1 VSKKLEEMF
10 NPQSGKCINI
20 ALDLGI
26 FGERSFSKGI
36 EDLAKALPEII
47 AGQPDAIQL
56 NPGGLKIFNKLN
68 LKTDVAIALRLDVTN
83 VYEARAIDHA
93 WDTANIATLR
103 DAFDKRVKVVVLNLL
118 NLDENSKLQEQ
129 CIQNIQIIGAKCRDE
144 GIPLMVEPLV
154 MTTKSGTGSSSI
166 GDVNKI
172 AALVRQAVELGADLI
187 KVDPTDPMSDFG
199 QIVEI
204 ASGVPVLVR
213 GGGSVPPRELLERT
227 RTAMDVGAS
236 GVVYGRN
243 IVQHPTPAKFIQ
255 AIRSIVHKNSNVDE
269 AMLVLEKQELV

>member
-1 VSKKLEEMF
+1 VNKRLEGMF
-10 NPQSGKCINI
+10 NPKSGKCINI

-26 FGERSFSKGI
+26 FGERSFAKGI
-36 EDLAKALPEII
+36 EDLAKSLPAII
-47 AGQPDAIQL
+47 EGQPDAIQL
-56 NPGGLKIFNKLN
+56 NPGGLKIFNLLN

-83 VYEARAIDHA
+83 AYEARDIEYS
-93 WDTANIATLR
+93 WDTADLATLR
-103 DAFDKRVKVVVLNLL
+103 DAFDERVKVVVLNLL
-118 NLDENSKLQEQ
+118 NIDENSRLQEQ
-129 CIQNIQIIGAKCRDE
+129 CVKNIQLIGAKCREE

-154 MTTKSGTGSSSI
+154 MTAKSGTGTTSV

-187 KVDPTDPMSDFG
+187 KVDPTVPMTDFE

-227 RTAMDVGAS
+227 GTAIDSGAS

-255 AIRSIVHKNSNVDE
+255 SIRAIVHDNASVDE
-269 AMLVLEKQELV
+269 AMLILEK

>member
-1 VSKKLEEMF
+1 MF
-10 NPQSGKCINI
+10 HPKSGKCINI

-26 FGERSFSKGI
+26 FGERSFAKGI
-36 EDLAKALPEII
+36 EDLAKSLPEII

-56 NPGGLKIFNKLN
+56 NPGGLKIFNSLN

-83 VYEARAIDHA
+83 AYEARDIEYS
-93 WDTANIATLR
+93 WDTANLATLR

-118 NLDENSKLQEQ
+118 NIDENSRLQEQ
-129 CIQNIQIIGAKCRDE
+129 CVQNIQLIGAKCRE
-144 GIPLMVEPLV
+144 EEIPLMVEPLV
-154 MTTKSGTGSSSI
+154 MIAKSGTGTTSV

-187 KVDPTDPMSDFG
+187 KVDPTAPMSDFG

-227 RTAMDVGAS
+227 RIAIDSGAS

-255 AIRSIVHKNSNVDE
+255 SIRAIVHENASVDE
-269 AMLVLEKQELV
+269 AMLVLEK

>member
-1 VSKKLEEMF
+1 MSKKLEEMF

-204 ASGVPVLVR
+204 GSGVPVLVR

>member
-1 VSKKLEEMF
+1 MSKKLEEMF

-213 GGGSVPPRELLERT
+213 GGGSVPPRELLERKS
-227 RTAMDVGAS
+227 TAMDVGAS

>member
-1 VSKKLEEMF
+1 MF
-10 NPQSGKCINI
+10 NPKSGKCINI

-26 FGERSFSKGI
+26 FGERSFAKGI
-36 EDLAKALPEII
+36 EDLAKSLPEIV

-56 NPGGLKIFNKLN
+56 NPGGLKIFNSLD

-83 VYEARAIDHA
+83 AYEARDIEYS
-93 WDTANIATLR
+93 WDTANLATLR

-118 NLDENSKLQEQ
+118 NIDENSRLQEQ
-129 CIQNIQIIGAKCRDE
+129 CVQNIQLIGAKCREE

-154 MTTKSGTGSSSI
+154 MTAKSGTGTTSV

-172 AALVRQAVELGADLI
+172 AALVRQAVELG
-187 KVDPTDPMSDFG
+187 
-199 QIVEI
+199 
-204 ASGVPVLVR
+204 
-213 GGGSVPPRELLERT
+213 SVPPRELLERT
-227 RTAMDVGAS
+227 RIAIDSGAS

-255 AIRSIVHKNSNVDE
+255 SIRAIVHENASVDE
-269 AMLVLEKQELV
+269 AMLVLEK